1 MSAKLEKL
9 REDIER
15 GEFGAADQFWI
26 GADVAIVEEEP
37 ELGPP
42 GFYPDPLFVVSPHA
56 AELSWLFTQVRDCFI
71 DLLSYGAGKEGLF
84 GEMAARAN
92 DVIATQPDID
102 VRDLLLAVL
111 DAADLAYVLFEA
123 DDQAQR

>member
-1 MSAKLEKL
+1 MSERLEKL
-9 REDIER
+9 REVIER
-15 GEFGAADQFWI
+15 GEFGEFDRFWV
-26 GADVAIVEEEP
+26 GADVAIVEEQP
-37 ELGPP
+37 EIGPP

-56 AELSWLFTQVRDCFI
+56 AELSWLFTQVRDCFV
-71 DLLSYGAGKEGLF
+71 DLLSYGPGKEELF